1 MKPEQMYQ
9 FVDKS
14 GTCFDDFADIRD
26 DTDYHRMIAAKL
38 SLGEFTVGDMMLF
51 RDELQQDGF
60 EWGIDF
66 VVKKIPLGSAKR
78 DKKGGA

>member
-1 MKPEQMYQ
+1 MEPEQMYQ
-9 FVDKS
+9 FVDRS

-26 DTDYHRMIAAKL
+26 DTDYHRMVASML
-38 SLGEFTVGDMMLF
+38 STREFSVGDMLTF

-60 EWGIDF
+60 EWGKDF
-66 VVKKIPLGSAKR
+66 YVKKIPLGLAKK